1 MLCLLSFYSVIACC
15 LSIFLRRVVCGP
27 ENRPTNHTPE
37 ASFRRGHKSILY
49 RCAAAIQLEF
59 SVCVAEE
66 CHDSPAM
73 AGAQLIAPVE
83 DIKHK
88 RIQGVDDGTKQL
100 KMVEYSNIP
109 KAIKKETKNKAYFIR
124 DLSKRFLENFNAY
137 CILSFFSII

>member
-1 MLCLLSFYSVIACC
+1 
-15 LSIFLRRVVCGP
+15 
-27 ENRPTNHTPE
+27 
-37 ASFRRGHKSILY
+37 
-49 RCAAAIQLEF
+49 
-59 SVCVAEE
+59 
-66 CHDSPAM
+66 M

-137 CILSFFSII
+137 CILSFFSIIWISFRVWSFILDVWFNGVGQRRSFYHRFIDKYLVISTFAIIDAAINRDNKNLMTFFLSEKKAMLLEL